1 LQILSNIPYKIISS
15 GSKGNA
21 ILYHNSILVDCGV
34 PFALLKPYLKDI
46 KLVLLTHIHGDHF
59 NYATI
64 KKLAFERPSLRFGC
78 GIHLR
83 DSLPPHINVDIY
95 EPGRTYVYNY
105 GAIIPVALT
114 HDVPNFGY
122 KIHVNN
128 TKLFHATDT
137 ANLEDIEAKNY
148 DLYAIEHNYNEDT
161 VFEEIKESDITFQ
174 YNHQSRSI
182 FSHLSEQQARKWLYE
197 NKGENSFVLRLHETK
212 SSL

>member
-1 LQILSNIPYKIISS
+1 MVPYNIIST

-34 PFALLKPYLKDI
+34 PFTLLKPYLKDI

-78 GIHLR
+78 GAHLK
-83 DSLPPHINVDIY
+83 DKLPLHTNIDIY
-95 EPGRTYVYNY
+95 EPGRTYVYNF
-105 GAIIPVALT
+105 GAITAEQLV

-122 KIHVNN
+122 HIHVAN
-128 TKLFHATDT
+128 TKIIHITDT
-137 ANLEDIEAKNY
+137 SEINHISSKNY

-161 VFEEIKESDITFQ
+161 VYEQIIDDLQSEK
-174 YNHQSRSI
+174 YNHQERSLHT
-182 FSHLSEQQARKWLYE
+182 HLSEQQAREWLFR
-197 NKGENSFVLRLHETK
+197 NKGEHSQIIRIHETK
-212 SSL
+212 TNL

>member
-1 LQILSNIPYKIISS
+1 MSNKVPYTIIST

-34 PFALLKPYLKDI
+34 PFNLLKPHLKDI

-78 GIHLR
+78 GAHLK
-83 DSLPPHINVDIY
+83 DKLPPHINIDIY
-95 EPGRTYVYNY
+95 DPGRTYVYNF
-105 GAIIPVALT
+105 GAIEAVILE

-122 KIHVNN
+122 KIHVAN
-128 TKLFHATDT
+128 TKIFHATDT
-137 ANLEDIEAKNY
+137 ANLDNISAPNF

-161 VFEEIKESDITFQ
+161 VYEQIIDDLQEDK

-182 FSHLSEQQARKWLYE
+182 NTHLSEQQAREWLYK
-197 NKGENSFVLRLHETK
+197 NKGENSYVLRIHETK
-212 SSL
+212 TSL

>member
-1 LQILSNIPYKIISS
+1 MNNVPYTIIST

-34 PFALLKPYLKDI
+34 PFNLLKPYLKDI

-78 GIHLR
+78 GAHLK
-83 DSLPPHINVDIY
+83 DKLPPHINIDIY
-95 EPGRTYVYNY
+95 EPGRTYVYNF
-105 GAIIPVALT
+105 GAVIPVALT

-128 TKLFHATDT
+128 TKLLHITDT
-137 ANLEDIEAKNY
+137 ADLIGIEAKDY

-161 VFEEIKESDITFQ
+161 IFNEIKATQEDGG

-182 FSHLSEQQARKWLYE
+182 NSHLSEQQARKFIRE
-197 NKGENSFVLRLHETK
+197 NKGDNSYVLRLHETTT
-212 SSL
+212 SL